1 MLKDVLNW
9 LSSDSTQPLPEPDA
23 HLAMAALLVRLAR
36 SDGDYAEVE
45 MDKISDLL
53 AQKYGLSD
61 SEALQLREDAEALE
75 ADAPDT
81 VRFTRA
87 IKDGVSYEER
97 STVIETLWEL
107 VLADGDRNHEED
119 GLIRLV
125 APLLGVNDRDS
136 ALARQRVVERI
147 G

>member
-1 MLKDVLNW
+1 
-9 LSSDSTQPLPEPDA
+9 
-23 HLAMAALLVRLAR
+23 
-36 SDGDYAEVE
+36 